1 MSSSNVFIF
10 ETAPRLFEVL
20 SNQDAGEIEGPS
32 PCREKG
38 IKSCVMIDPDFNV
51 INQQHLK
58 VFCTSVEKKFDQGN
72 DTLFYEV
79 NAHMSIE
86 LLPSFFQFIFPFNS
100 SVISG
105 RKFDNP
111 CFDQE

>member
-20 SNQDAGEIEGPS
+20 SNQDAGEIKVPS

-51 INQQHLK
+51 INQQNLK
-58 VFCTSVEKKFDQGN
+58 VFCTSVEKKFEPGN

-79 NAHMSIE
+79 NGHMSIG
-86 LLPSFFQFIFPFNS
+86 LLPSSFPAH
-100 SVISG
+100 ISI
-105 RKFDNP
+105 KFRSY
-111 CFDQE
+111 FREKI